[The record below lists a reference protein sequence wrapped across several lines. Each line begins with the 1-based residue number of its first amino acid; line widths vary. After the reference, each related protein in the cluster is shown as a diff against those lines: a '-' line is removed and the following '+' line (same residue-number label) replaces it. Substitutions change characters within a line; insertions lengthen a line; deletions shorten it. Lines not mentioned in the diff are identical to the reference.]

1 MMASTSTADIKVWH
15 EGDRCLAPSPR
26 DGTLLREGTI
36 QKLPSTSHGEDMALV
51 KFTDQHD
58 EDEEEEAVFP
68 VCKLLRSDTNQSST
82 SVVSAQEK
90 PLFLSSQT
98 PPGPSEPFVLSQ
110 SGVAVPYTINRY
122 LRYYQKE
129 GIQFIYDNYAQSRGC
144 ILGDDMGLGKTIQ
157 VIGFLAAVLGKTGTW
172 EDIEKNRPQFLLT
185 QVPTE
190 QCKPQKVFL
199 IVAPLSVLYNW
210 KEELETWG
218 HFRSVVVHG
227 LRKEEELARI
237 RRGRSEIALT
247 TYETLRLCLE
257 QFNSIDWSAV
267 IVDEA
272 HKIKNPNSQI
282 TGAMKELRCQ
292 VRVGLTGTILQNNL
306 DELWCVMD
314 WAIPRCLGSLGNF
327 KNTFS
332 DPIELGQK
340 HSVTK
345 RALAMGRRAVR
356 ALARKLS
363 HWFLRRTKAL
373 IREQLPKKDDR
384 VVYCSLTSFQQTV
397 YQAVLDTEDVTLLLR
412 SSEKCDCHSG
422 RSRRKCCF
430 KVNARGVRVTDLY
443 FSYLAILRKVANH
456 VALLQSK
463 WNTSKKQEQY
473 VNEICEKV
481 FQKFPDFTERC
492 KQAAFEAMSD
502 PMYSGKMKVLQR
514 LLKHYVQ
521 RKDKV
526 LLFSLSTKLL
536 DVLESYCMAEGL
548 EYSRLDGNTKSRE
561 RLKIVKEFNSCPD
574 INLCLV
580 STMAG
585 GLGLNFVGA
594 NVVILFDPTWNPAN
608 DLQAIDRAY
617 RIGQCRDVTVFRL
630 ISLGTV
636 EEVIYLRQV
645 YKQQLQSS
653 VVGKESARRYF
664 EAVQG
669 TDGQKGEL
677 FGIQN
682 LFRLQTQG
690 TCLTSRILE
699 REGRVE
705 VGVMTASTH
714 TGEEEEEERKS
725 EAGEVSARDPCELGN
740 GGAIG
745 SVGASGTPRGT
756 PRGVLDFS
764 SGSEED
770 EEGGRGG
777 RSKVQ
782 EKGNTSTPPGRLSL
796 LQHGFSRLLQRSGF
810 RAGSGSESG
819 EHSQSEGGRS
829 DSEEDRDE
837 DTSAMAPKG
846 PSTAGSGAPQN
857 PTLAPKGGNHLDAAP
872 LKNDWDVS
880 SGSEREEERNGG
892 REDGRRGRD
901 HGPVAL
907 SGESDDM
914 GRKIPNLKQG
924 IHLRRVEDDSDED
937 SPPSNGG
944 KRSNTKTPVPRRHQV
959 VLDSESEDIDIDIE
973 VLTRPGAQTHVL
985 KRPPAHLR
993 RRAMGR
999 DGGSK
1004 RETSNRPVDQSRRT
1018 RQTEDIET
1026 FTSSDENHTP
1036 VKRVR
1041 SVTAPQNHNHGP
1053 DPQRD
1058 RHGAGTF
1065 TGLKNPNANQTV
1077 PSAKGLPCGTI
1088 DNVLGGVQEVVY
1100 THSNQ
1105 HVVGGSKAEER
1116 ISRAALRDVFE
1127 RRKYTQLPANEL
1139 WDTQETQPKHTPPF
1153 HTSHNDV
1160 GLVGAVQRVVHRPS
1174 VDHPVSH
1181 TIRSVHHPTR
1191 HTTVI
1196 IGETPGTI
1204 RRQQLEEMACVFGSG
1219 SLRQFAE
1226 EVLRSTSAQRL
1237 AQLRQYYIDQG
1248 PELASIIRENF
1259 AEPHTAQPK
1268 VDRTASKPSSSST
1281 AKHRPSSKRN
1291 QRAALEPQ
1299 AEPRTPHRSVAEP
1312 QRDVPSPEEQ
1322 EKQGVRNARGR
1333 KKKSGNSGTSRA
1345 AQCSSSDLDNSKSSL
1360 LGPGASGAQPVSSS
1374 SSSALS
1380 HPQAKPTASPQGGR
1394 SGLLSSSR
1402 KSEAVGRQRYRAQPS
1417 SPPLSPPSQQVLLT
1431 ELLGDTSILDDL
1443 LRPRSKA
1450 PSEPQRGSTK
1460 TPTSRAV
1467 FTPTSHSATPA
1478 SCHPRTPP
1486 STPRPRPLTTPVPG
1500 PSSTTTTLSRS
1511 ITTPITHPITPLSS
1525 LAPERSKKSRRDFW
1539 DILEEGNEER
1549 INKLTDLSEVE
1560 RVCEST
1566 SVRARGGTGGGG
1578 GGEERGNMSLWKRN
1592 DKFLWK
1598 K

>member
-68 VCKLLRSDTNQSST
+68 VWKLQRPDTNQSST

-90 PLFLSSQT
+90 PLFPCSQT
-98 PPGPSEPFVLSQ
+98 PPGPSEPLVLSQ

-172 EDIEKNRPQFLLT
+172 EDIENNRPQFLLT
-185 QVPTE
+185 QIPT
-190 QCKPQKVFL
+190 QRCKPQKVFL
-199 IVAPLSVLYNW
+199 IVSPLSVLYNW

-218 HFRSVVVHG
+218 HFRTVVVHG

-237 RRGRSEIALT
+237 RTGRSEIALT

-282 TGAMKELRCQ
+282 TGAMKELRCS

-327 KNTFS
+327 KNMFS

-340 HSVTK
+340 HRVTK
-345 RALAMGRRAVR
+345 RALATGRRAVR
-356 ALARKLS
+356 ALAGKLS

-422 RSRRKCCF
+422 RSRRKCCY
-430 KVNARGVRVTDLY
+430 K
-443 FSYLAILRKVANH
+443 
-456 VALLQSK
+456 
-463 WNTSKKQEQY
+463 EQH

-481 FQKFPDFTERC
+481 FQKFPDFTEKC

-514 LLKHYVQ
+514 LLKHYMQ

-536 DVLESYCMAEGL
+536 DVLESYCMADGL

-594 NVVILFDPTWNPAN
+594 NIVVLFDPTWNPAN

-653 VVGKESARRYF
+653 VIGKESARRYF
-664 EAVQG
+664 DAVQG
-669 TDGQKGEL
+669 SDDQKGEL

-690 TCLTSRILE
+690 TCLTRRILE
-699 REGRVE
+699 REGMVE

-714 TGEEEEEERKS
+714 TGEEEERKSKS
-725 EAGEVSARDPCELGN
+725 EAGEVSARDHCELGN

-745 SVGASGTPRGT
+745 SVGASRTPRGT
-756 PRGVLDFS
+756 TRGVLDFS
-764 SGSEED
+764 SGSEE
-770 EEGGRGG
+770 EGGRGG
-777 RSKVQ
+777 RSKV
-782 EKGNTSTPPGRLSL
+782 EKGNTTLPGRLSL
-796 LQHGFSRLLQRSGF
+796 LQHGFSRLLQRSGV
-810 RAGSGSESG
+810 RAGSG

-829 DSEEDRDE
+829 DSEEDSDE

-846 PSTAGSGAPQN
+846 LSTAGSGGPQT

-880 SGSEREEERNGG
+880 SGSEREERNGG
-892 REDGRRGRD
+892 RENGQRGRD
-901 HGPVAL
+901 HEPVTL
-907 SGESDDM
+907 SGESEDM
-914 GRKIPNLKQG
+914 GRKIPNLKG
-924 IHLRRVEDDSDED
+924 LRRKRRVEDSDED
-937 SPPSNGG
+937 SPPSSGG
-944 KRSNTKTPVPRRHQV
+944 KRSNTKTPVSRRHQMV
-959 VLDSESEDIDIDIE
+959 FDSESEDIDIDIE
-973 VLTRPGAQTHVL
+973 VLVKPCAQTHVL
-985 KRPPAHLR
+985 KRPPAHLGR
-993 RRAMGR
+993 REMGR

-1018 RQTEDIET
+1018 RQAEEIET

-1053 DPQRD
+1053 DPQTD
-1058 RHGAGTF
+1058 QHGVGTF
-1065 TGLKNPNANQTV
+1065 TGLKNPKANQTV
-1077 PSAKGLPCGTI
+1077 PSAKGPPCGTI
-1088 DNVLGGVQEVVY
+1088 DNVLGGVREVVY

-1127 RRKYTQLPANEL
+1127 RRKYSQLPANEL
-1139 WDTQETQPKHTPPF
+1139 RDTQETQPEHTPPL

-1160 GLVGAVQRVVHRPS
+1160 GWVGAVHRRS
-1174 VDHPVSH
+1174 VDHPVTH
-1181 TIRSVHHPTR
+1181 TIRNVHHPTQ

-1237 AQLRQYYIDQG
+1237 AQLRQYYTDQS
-1248 PELASIIRENF
+1248 PEVASIIRENF

-1268 VDRTASKPSSSST
+1268 VDRTVSKPSSSST
-1281 AKHRPSSKRN
+1281 TKHRPSSKRN
-1291 QRAALEPQ
+1291 QRVALEPQ
-1299 AEPRTPHRSVAEP
+1299 ARTPHRFVPEP
-1312 QRDVPSPEEQ
+1312 QRDVPSSEEQ
-1322 EKQGVRNARGR
+1322 RVRKARGG
-1333 KKKSGNSGTSRA
+1333 KKKSGNSGMSRA
-1345 AQCSSSDLDNSKSSL
+1345 AQCSSSDLDNSKSSP

-1374 SSSALS
+1374 SSSPLS
-1380 HPQAKPTASPQGGR
+1380 HPKAKPTAIPQRGR
-1394 SGLLSSSR
+1394 SNLLSSLR
-1402 KSEAVGRQRYRAQPS
+1402 KREAVGRQRYRTQPS
-1417 SPPLSPPSQQVLLT
+1417 SPPSQQVLLT

-1450 PSEPQRGSTK
+1450 SSEPQRGFPK

-1467 FTPTSHSATPA
+1467 FTPTSHTATPA

-1486 STPRPRPLTTPVPG
+1486 KPPSTPHLRPLTKPVPG
-1500 PSSTTTTLSRS
+1500 PSTTTPPSRS
-1511 ITTPITHPITPLSS
+1511 LTHPITPLFS
-1525 LAPERSKKSRRDFW
+1525 LAPERSKNSHRDFW

-1560 RVCEST
+1560 RVCESA
-1566 SVRARGGTGGGG
+1566 SVRARGGTGGG
-1578 GGEERGNMSLWKRN
+1578 EEKGNTSLWKRN

>member
-15 EGDRCLAPSPR
+15 EGDRCLAPSLR
-26 DGTLLREGTI
+26 EGTLLREGTI

-68 VCKLLRSDTNQSST
+68 VCKLQRPDTNQSST

-90 PLFLSSQT
+90 PLFLCSQT
-98 PPGPSEPFVLSQ
+98 PPGPSEPLVLSQ

-172 EDIEKNRPQFLLT
+172 EDIENNRPQFLLT
-185 QVPTE
+185 QIPT
-190 QCKPQKVFL
+190 QRSKPRKVFL

-218 HFRSVVVHG
+218 HFLTVVVHG
-227 LRKEEELARI
+227 LRKEKELARI

-247 TYETLRLCLE
+247 TYETLRLYLE

-282 TGAMKELRCQ
+282 TGAMKDLRCL

-327 KNTFS
+327 KNMFS

-345 RALAMGRRAVR
+345 RALATGRRAVR
-356 ALARKLS
+356 ALAAKLS

-397 YQAVLDTEDVTLLLR
+397 YEAVLDTEDVTLLLR

-422 RSRRKCCF
+422 HSRRKCCY

-456 VALLQSK
+456 AALLQAK

-481 FQKFPDFTERC
+481 FQKFPDFTEKC

-514 LLKHYVQ
+514 LLKHYMQ

-536 DVLESYCMAEGL
+536 DVLESYCMADGL
-548 EYSRLDGNTKSRE
+548 EYSRLDGNTKPRE

-594 NVVILFDPTWNPAN
+594 NIVVLFDPTWNPAN

-653 VVGKESARRYF
+653 VMGKESARRYF
-664 EAVQG
+664 DAVQG
-669 TDGQKGEL
+669 SDDQKGEL

-690 TCLTSRILE
+690 TCLTRRILE

-705 VGVMTASTH
+705 VGVMTSSTH
-714 TGEEEEEERKS
+714 TGEEEERKSES
-725 EAGEVSARDPCELGN
+725 EAGEVSARDHCELGN

-745 SVGASGTPRGT
+745 SVGASRIPRAT
-756 PRGVLDFS
+756 TRGVLDFS
-764 SGSEED
+764 SGSEE
-770 EEGGRGG
+770 EGEQGD
-777 RSKVQ
+777 RSKV
-782 EKGNTSTPPGRLSL
+782 EKANTTLPGRLSL
-796 LQHGFSRLLQRSGF
+796 LQHGFSRLLQRSGV

-829 DSEEDRDE
+829 DFEEDSDE

-846 PSTAGSGAPQN
+846 LSTAWSGGPQT
-857 PTLAPKGGNHLDAAP
+857 PTLAPKCGNHLDAAP

-892 REDGRRGRD
+892 RWDGQRGRD
-901 HGPVAL
+901 HDPVTL

-914 GRKIPNLKQG
+914 GRKILNLKQG
-924 IHLRRVEDDSDED
+924 IRRKRRVEEDSDDD
-937 SPPSNGG
+937 SPPSSGS
-944 KRSNTKTPVPRRHQV
+944 KRSNTKTPVSRMHQV
-959 VLDSESEDIDIDIE
+959 MFDSESEDIDIEELI
-973 VLTRPGAQTHVL
+973 RPCAQTHVL

-993 RRAMGR
+993 RREMGR

-1004 RETSNRPVDQSRRT
+1004 RKTSNRPVDQSRRT
-1018 RQTEDIET
+1018 RQAEDIET
-1026 FTSSDENHTP
+1026 FTSSDENHTA
-1036 VKRVR
+1036 VERVR
-1041 SVTAPQNHNHGP
+1041 SVTAPQNHNHGRG
-1053 DPQRD
+1053 PQTD
-1058 RHGAGTF
+1058 QYGARAF
-1065 TGLKNPNANQTV
+1065 TNPKVNQTV
-1077 PSAKGLPCGTI
+1077 PSAKGPPCGTI
-1088 DNVLGGVQEVVY
+1088 DNVLGGVREVVY

-1127 RRKYTQLPANEL
+1127 RRRFSQLPANEL
-1139 WDTQETQPKHTPPF
+1139 RDTQKTQPEHTPPS
-1153 HTSHNDV
+1153 HTSHNNDV
-1160 GLVGAVQRVVHRPS
+1160 GWVGAVHRSS
-1174 VDHPVSH
+1174 VDHPVTH
-1181 TIRSVHHPTR
+1181 TIRSVHHPTQ

-1237 AQLRQYYIDQG
+1237 AQLRQYYTDQG
-1248 PELASIIRENF
+1248 PEVASTIRENF

-1268 VDRTASKPSSSST
+1268 VNRITPSSST
-1281 AKHRPSSKRN
+1281 TKHRPNSKRN
-1291 QRAALEPQ
+1291 QRVALEPQ
-1299 AEPRTPHRSVAEP
+1299 AEPRTRHRSVPEP
-1312 QRDVPSPEEQ
+1312 QRDVPSSEEQ
-1322 EKQGVRNARGR
+1322 MVRNARGG
-1333 KKKSGNSGTSRA
+1333 KKKSGNSGMSRA
-1345 AQCSSSDLDNSKSSL
+1345 AQCSSSDLDNSRSSP
-1360 LGPGASGAQPVSSS
+1360 LGPGAYRAQPVSSSSS

-1380 HPQAKPTASPQGGR
+1380 HPQAKPTASPQRGR
-1394 SGLLSSSR
+1394 SSMLSSPR
-1402 KSEAVGRQRYRAQPS
+1402 KSEVVGRQRYRAQPS
-1417 SPPLSPPSQQVLLT
+1417 SPPSQQVLLT

-1450 PSEPQRGSTK
+1450 SSEPQRAFPK
-1460 TPTSRAV
+1460 TPTSQAV

-1478 SCHPRTPP
+1478 SCHPTTPPKPP
-1486 STPRPRPLTTPVPG
+1486 STPHPRPLTKSVPG
-1500 PSSTTTTLSRS
+1500 PSSTTTTTPPSRS
-1511 ITTPITHPITPLSS
+1511 NTTPLTHPITPLFSPA
-1525 LAPERSKKSRRDFW
+1525 LERSKNSHRDFW

-1549 INKLTDLSEVE
+1549 INKLTDPSEVE
-1560 RVCEST
+1560 RVCESA
-1566 SVRARGGTGGGG
+1566 SVRARGGTGGG
-1578 GGEERGNMSLWKRN
+1578 EEKGNTSLWKRN

>member
-1 MMASTSTADIKVWH
+1 MASTSTADIKVWH

-58 EDEEEEAVFP
+58 EEEEAVFP
-68 VCKLLRSDTNQSST
+68 VCKLQRPDTNQSST
-82 SVVSAQEK
+82 GVVSAQEK
-90 PLFLSSQT
+90 PLFLCSQI
-98 PPGPSEPFVLSQ
+98 PPGPSEPLVLSQ

-172 EDIEKNRPQFLLT
+172 EDIENNRPQFLRT
-185 QVPTE
+185 QIPT
-190 QCKPQKVFL
+190 QRSKPRKVFL

-218 HFRSVVVHG
+218 YFLTVVVHG

-237 RRGRSEIALT
+237 QRGRSEIALT

-282 TGAMKELRCQ
+282 TGAMKELRCL

-327 KNTFS
+327 KNMFS

-345 RALAMGRRAVR
+345 RALATGRRAVQ
-356 ALARKLS
+356 ALAGKLS
-363 HWFLRRTKAL
+363 QWFLRRTKAL

-412 SSEKCDCHSG
+412 SSEKCDCQSG
-422 RSRRKCCF
+422 RSRRKCCY

-481 FQKFPDFTERC
+481 FQKFPDFTEKC

-536 DVLESYCMAEGL
+536 DVLESYCMADGL
-548 EYSRLDGNTKSRE
+548 EYSRLDGNTKPRE

-594 NVVILFDPTWNPAN
+594 NIVVLFDPTWNPAN

-664 EAVQG
+664 DAVQG
-669 TDGQKGEL
+669 SDDQKGEL

-690 TCLTSRILE
+690 TCLTRRILE
-699 REGRVE
+699 VRSQ
-705 VGVMTASTH
+705 T
-714 TGEEEEEERKS
+714 
-725 EAGEVSARDPCELGN
+725 EAGEVSARDHCELGN

-745 SVGASGTPRGT
+745 SVGASRIPRGT
-756 PRGVLDFS
+756 TRGVLDFS
-764 SGSEED
+764 SEE
-770 EEGGRGG
+770 EEGGREG
-777 RSKVQ
+777 RSKV
-782 EKGNTSTPPGRLSL
+782 EKGNTTLPGRLSL
-796 LQHGFSRLLQRSGF
+796 LQHGFSRLLQRSGV

-829 DSEEDRDE
+829 DSEEDSDE

-846 PSTAGSGAPQN
+846 LSTAGSGGPQT

-872 LKNDWDVS
+872 LKNDWDIS

-892 REDGRRGRD
+892 RGDGQRGRD
-901 HGPVAL
+901 HDPVTL

-914 GRKIPNLKQG
+914 ARKIQNLKQG
-924 IHLRRVEDDSDED
+924 IRRKRRVEEDSDDD
-937 SPPSNGG
+937 SPPSGGG
-944 KRSNTKTPVPRRHQV
+944 KRPNTKTPVSRMHQV
-959 VLDSESEDIDIDIE
+959 VFDSESEDIDIDIE
-973 VLTRPGAQTHVL
+973 ELIRPCAQTHVL

-993 RRAMGR
+993 RREMGR

-1018 RQTEDIET
+1018 RQAEDIET

-1036 VKRVR
+1036 VVRVR
-1041 SVTAPQNHNHGP
+1041 SVTVPQNLNHGP
-1053 DPQRD
+1053 DPQTD
-1058 RHGAGTF
+1058 QHGKYR
-1065 TGLKNPNANQTV
+1065 LISPIRV
-1077 PSAKGLPCGTI
+1077 C
-1088 DNVLGGVQEVVY
+1088 VVGGVREVVY

-1116 ISRAALRDVFE
+1116 ISRVALRHVFE
-1127 RRKYTQLPANEL
+1127 RRKFSQLPANEL
-1139 WDTQETQPKHTPPF
+1139 RDTQEVHTHYLVKPKPPNE
-1153 HTSHNDV
+1153 SIV
-1160 GLVGAVQRVVHRPS
+1160 Y
-1174 VDHPVSH
+1174 VDHPVTH
-1181 TIRSVHHPTR
+1181 TIRSVHHPTQ

-1237 AQLRQYYIDQG
+1237 AQLRQYYTDQG
-1248 PELASIIRENF
+1248 PEVASIIRENF

-1281 AKHRPSSKRN
+1281 TKHRPSSKRN
-1291 QRAALEPQ
+1291 QRVALEPQ
-1299 AEPRTPHRSVAEP
+1299 AEPRTPHRSLPEP
-1312 QRDVPSPEEQ
+1312 QRDVPSSEEQ
-1322 EKQGVRNARGR
+1322 RVRNARGE
-1333 KKKSGNSGTSRA
+1333 KKKSGNSRISRA
-1345 AQCSSSDLDNSKSSL
+1345 AQYSSSDLDNSRSSP

-1380 HPQAKPTASPQGGR
+1380 HPQAKPTASPQRGR
-1394 SGLLSSSR
+1394 SSLLSSPR
-1402 KSEAVGRQRYRAQPS
+1402 KSEAVG
-1417 SPPLSPPSQQVLLT
+1417 
-1431 ELLGDTSILDDL
+1431 
-1443 LRPRSKA
+1443 
-1450 PSEPQRGSTK
+1450 
-1460 TPTSRAV
+1460 
-1467 FTPTSHSATPA
+1467 
-1478 SCHPRTPP
+1478 
-1486 STPRPRPLTTPVPG
+1486 STPHPRPLTKSIPG
-1500 PSSTTTTLSRS
+1500 PSSTTTPPSRS
-1511 ITTPITHPITPLSS
+1511 VTTPLTHPITPLFS
-1525 LAPERSKKSRRDFW
+1525 LAPERSKNSHRDFW

-1549 INKLTDLSEVE
+1549 INKLTDPSEVE
-1560 RVCEST
+1560 RVCESA
-1566 SVRARGGTGGGG
+1566 SIRARGGTGGG
-1578 GGEERGNMSLWKRN
+1578 EEKGNTSLWKRN

-1598 K
+1598 NSASNDLRVEATAAPLQH

>member
-1 MMASTSTADIKVWH
+1 MVWH
-15 EGDRCLAPSPR
+15 EGDRCLAPSLR

-68 VCKLLRSDTNQSST
+68 VCKLQRPDTNQSST

-90 PLFLSSQT
+90 PLFLCSQT
-98 PPGPSEPFVLSQ
+98 PPGPSEPLVLSQ

-172 EDIEKNRPQFLLT
+172 EDIENNRPQFLLT
-185 QVPTE
+185 QIPT
-190 QCKPQKVFL
+190 QRSKPRKVFL

-218 HFRSVVVHG
+218 HFLTVVVHG

-247 TYETLRLCLE
+247 TYETLRLYLE

-282 TGAMKELRCQ
+282 TGAMKDLRCL

-327 KNTFS
+327 KNMFS

-345 RALAMGRRAVR
+345 RALATGRRAVR
-356 ALARKLS
+356 ALAAKLS

-397 YQAVLDTEDVTLLLR
+397 YQAVLDMEDVTLLLR

-422 RSRRKCCF
+422 HSRRKCCY

-481 FQKFPDFTERC
+481 FQKFPDFTEKC

-514 LLKHYVQ
+514 LLKHYMQ

-536 DVLESYCMAEGL
+536 DVLESYCMADGL
-548 EYSRLDGNTKSRE
+548 EYSRLDGNTKPRE

-594 NVVILFDPTWNPAN
+594 NIVVLFDPTWNPAN

-653 VVGKESARRYF
+653 VMGKESARRYF
-664 EAVQG
+664 DAVQG
-669 TDGQKGEL
+669 SDDQKGEL

-690 TCLTSRILE
+690 TCLTRRILE
-699 REGRVE
+699 REGQVE
-705 VGVMTASTH
+705 VGVMTSSTH
-714 TGEEEEEERKS
+714 TGEEEERKS
-725 EAGEVSARDPCELGN
+725 ESVSNCLSQGPVT
-740 GGAIG
+740 GA
-745 SVGASGTPRGT
+745 
-756 PRGVLDFS
+756 GVLDFS
-764 SGSEED
+764 SGSEE
-770 EEGGRGG
+770 EGEQGD
-777 RSKVQ
+777 RSKV
-782 EKGNTSTPPGRLSL
+782 EKANTILPGRLSL
-796 LQHGFSRLLQRSGF
+796 LQHGFSRLLQRSG
-810 RAGSGSESG
+810 GL
-819 EHSQSEGGRS
+819 
-829 DSEEDRDE
+829 
-837 DTSAMAPKG
+837 
-846 PSTAGSGAPQN
+846 STAGSGGPQT

-892 REDGRRGRD
+892 RWDGQRGRD
-901 HGPVAL
+901 HDPVTL

-914 GRKIPNLKQG
+914 GRKIQNLKQG
-924 IHLRRVEDDSDED
+924 IRRKRRVEEDSDDD
-937 SPPSNGG
+937 SPPSSGS
-944 KRSNTKTPVPRRHQV
+944 KRSNTKTPVSRMHQV
-959 VLDSESEDIDIDIE
+959 MFDSESEDIDIEELI
-973 VLTRPGAQTHVL
+973 RPCAQTHVL

-993 RRAMGR
+993 RREMGR

-1018 RQTEDIET
+1018 RQAEDIET

-1036 VKRVR
+1036 VERVR
-1041 SVTAPQNHNHGP
+1041 SVTAPQNHNHGRG
-1053 DPQRD
+1053 PQTD
-1058 RHGAGTF
+1058 QHGARAF
-1065 TGLKNPNANQTV
+1065 PNPIVDQTV
-1077 PSAKGLPCGTI
+1077 PSAKGPPCGTI
-1088 DNVLGGVQEVVY
+1088 DNVLISPICVGVVGGVREVVY

-1127 RRKYTQLPANEL
+1127 RRRFSQLPANEL
-1139 WDTQETQPKHTPPF
+1139 RDTQKVHTHYLVKPKPPNESITQPEHTPPF
-1153 HTSHNDV
+1153 YTSHNNDV
-1160 GLVGAVQRVVHRPS
+1160 VT
-1174 VDHPVSH
+1174 H
-1181 TIRSVHHPTR
+1181 TIRSVHHPTQ

-1204 RRQQLEEMACVFGSG
+1204 RRQQLEEMACVFGSV

-1237 AQLRQYYIDQG
+1237 AQLRQYYTDQG
-1248 PELASIIRENF
+1248 PEVASTIRENF

-1268 VDRTASKPSSSST
+1268 VNRTTPSSST
-1281 AKHRPSSKRN
+1281 TKHRPNSKRN
-1291 QRAALEPQ
+1291 QRVALEPQ
-1299 AEPRTPHRSVAEP
+1299 AEPRTRHRSVPEP
-1312 QRDVPSPEEQ
+1312 QRDVPSSEE
-1322 EKQGVRNARGR
+1322 
-1333 KKKSGNSGTSRA
+1333 
-1345 AQCSSSDLDNSKSSL
+1345 SSL
-1360 LGPGASGAQPVSSS
+1360 LSS
-1374 SSSALS
+1374 
-1380 HPQAKPTASPQGGR
+1380 P
-1394 SGLLSSSR
+1394 R
-1402 KSEAVGRQRYRAQPS
+1402 KSEVVGRQRYRAQPS
-1417 SPPLSPPSQQVLLT
+1417 SPPSQQVLLT

-1450 PSEPQRGSTK
+1450 SSEPQRAFSK
-1460 TPTSRAV
+1460 TSTSRNV
-1467 FTPTSHSATPA
+1467 FIPTSHSATPA
-1478 SCHPRTPP
+1478 SCHP
-1486 STPRPRPLTTPVPG
+1486 TT
-1500 PSSTTTTLSRS
+1500 
-1511 ITTPITHPITPLSS
+1511 
-1525 LAPERSKKSRRDFW
+1525 DFW

-1549 INKLTDLSEVE
+1549 INKLTDPSEVE
-1560 RVCEST
+1560 RVCESA
-1566 SVRARGGTGGGG
+1566 SVRARGGTGGG
-1578 GGEERGNMSLWKRN
+1578 EEKGNTSLWKRN

-1598 K
+1598 KTLSSAAKDMCVALLGGRRCTQTGHTSATPVQIRD